1 MTRAALLRGA
11 ALGAL
16 CAALVA
22 ALSLADPS
30 FLGTEWLLE
39 DPFHRAVA
47 ASHPPDPRIVVV
59 AVSEEAMARLNL
71 AGYGRPPY
79 PRSVYAQVVRELQH
93 AGAAVIAIDIAM
105 SEEDVQH
112 PESDREFAEV
122 VRTAP
127 VVLAVQ
133 PAAITASPGV
143 PEAQTWEIAGPPS
156 PLRGVV
162 PSWFARAAS
171 IGSIRIASSAGTSL
185 VPGTSVVHRYPIAD
199 RVAANRYVP
208 SLAMETARLFLHAP
222 RKGTWRGNVF
232 EFDGR
237 RVPIDD
243 DRTFAIRWHRRPA
256 EKRTARTAGFS
267 YPVISLDKVLVAA
280 LAREDPA
287 SGIPEAQ
294 VAGLESQLR
303 DKIVVIGY
311 TAAGLLDLRPTPL
324 SATAAG
330 DEIHANAI
338 DNLINGDFNRIA
350 PRLPMVLIIMVASI
364 LFGALLSGIRDQ
376 APAGMLVVASILG
389 WVAAGYL
396 ALASGMIIPTVAGA
410 SSIALTFILITVV
423 KFTAEQRQSLV
434 LKRTFGRYVSPQIL
448 DHILAHPEK
457 VELGGERRD
466 LTILFSDIR
475 GFTSISEAS
484 EPEEVVEMLNE
495 YLTRMVEILLA
506 HGGTLDKFI
515 GDAVMGF
522 WNAPAADPLHP
533 EHAVHCAIEMIDETA
548 RLRARWEG
556 EGKAALRIGI
566 GINSGEA
573 VVGNIGAEKVFGYT
587 VIGDAVNLASRLEG
601 KNKDYGTEI
610 IVSEFTLARIG
621 NAFETVYLD
630 DVKVKGK
637 ENAVKIYEVIRP
649 RIPGET
655 PPAKP
660 ASH

>member
-11 ALGAL
+11 ALGAF

-22 ALSLADPS
+22 AISLADPS

-59 AVSEEAMARLNL
+59 AVSEEAIARLNL

-79 PRSVYAQVVRELQH
+79 PRSVYAQVVREIQR
-93 AGAAVIAIDIAM
+93 AGAAAIAIDIAM
-105 SEEDVQH
+105 SEEDAQH

-133 PAAITASPGV
+133 PAAITPPPGV
-143 PEAQTWEIAGPPS
+143 PETQTWQIAGPPS

-162 PSWFARAAS
+162 PSWFARATS
-171 IGSIRIASSAGTSL
+171 IGSIRIASS
-185 VPGTSVVHRYPIAD
+185 PGTSVVHRYPIAD

-208 SLAMETARLFLHAP
+208 SLAMETARLFLHAS

-232 EFDGR
+232 ELDGR
-237 RVPIDD
+237 LVPIDD
-243 DRTFAIRWHRRPA
+243 DRTFAIRWHRRPG

-294 VAGLESQLR
+294 VAGLESRLR

-330 DEIHANAI
+330 VEIHANAI

-350 PRLPMVLIIMVASI
+350 PRLPMILIILVASI

-376 APAGMLVVASILG
+376 APAGMLVLASILG
-389 WVAAGYL
+389 WMVGGYL
-396 ALASGMIIPTVAGA
+396 ALTGVTIIPTVAGA

-548 RLRARWEG
+548 RLRARWESA
-556 EGKAALRIGI
+556 GKAALRIGI

-621 NAFETVYLD
+621 NAFQTVYLD

-655 PPAKP
+655 PPEKP